1 MQNID
6 LIMNIDLITNP
17 SIAPVYMTPTN
28 MVMPIFTVTNKVI
41 SNIILFIGWRT
52 ATIIVELMIIMKSL
66 KYFILRELSN
76 ITFDGYKLFITG
88 IMLIT
93 FGLMFGN
100 KIEIIHI
107 RTQLNKKIQL
117 LECQV
122 NYMNKTERMRENDW
136 DLLMHS
142 YTESFK
148 ILQDDFNKKFSNYK
162 KQFKKIDRQ
171 IKMYQ

>member
-1 MQNID
+1 MYPNIE
-6 LIMNIDLITNP
+6 LTMNP
-17 SIAPVYMTPTN
+17 SIAPVYITATN
-28 MVMPIFTVTNKVI
+28 TIMPILTITNEAI

-93 FGLMFGN
+93 VGLMFGD
-100 KIEIIHI
+100 KIAIIHV
-107 RTQLNKKIQL
+107 RTELNKRIQE
-117 LECQV
+117 LEYQV
-122 NYMNKTERMRENDW
+122 HYMKKAEKMRQNDW

-142 YTESFK
+142 YSESFK
-148 ILQDDFNKKFSNYK
+148 MLQDDFNTKFSNYK
-162 KQFKKIDRQ
+162 KQFKKIDKEL
-171 IKMYQ
+171 KMYQ